1 MHLQLKADH
10 DYLLCFRLDFMPFQ
24 RKNQKLLQK
33 KDEGA
38 PILFFCYKRFGLRF
52 LTKPDIRKKGAP
64 FATKGL
70 DFVFDKV

>member
-1 MHLQLKADH
+1 MHLAISTKESEASA
-10 DYLLCFRLDFMPFQ
+10 
-24 RKNQKLLQK
+24 K

-38 PILFFCYKRFGLRF
+38 YILFFCYKRFGLRF

-70 DFVFDKV
+70 DFVFDKA